1 MGVPPD
7 TPAVPPPRRWWS
19 TAGAWLG
26 IGTSPGALVLGA
38 GLADQA
44 RGAIPLLAIVLGG
57 LLMIAL
63 LAGQGALGLAPP
75 LGTGERLAGVLPSY
89 VGTAARAVVAWLMVA
104 AMIGWLG
111 FNVGL
116 GGAALGSLAGL
127 PAWAGAVLLG
137 LALVPV
143 GLAGATRWNPLAV
156 VTTTCALL
164 LVLIVVLR
172 SDSGGTLV
180 ELGLPAG
187 TTTLLAGIAAF
198 VGYGSVFAVR
208 APDFTAGMRGR
219 SDLATCIAL
228 LVGPTLA
235 VAICGSMLWQSSGST
250 DLVAEL
256 ERSTAGT
263 VLVIASVV
271 APALTSYHSGGY
283 ALTGVTRL
291 SERTAVLVVALAGT
305 LLAVAGFH
313 RHLVPWL
320 VLLAAALPPL
330 VVALGAE
337 GWRRRRGRTPRVV
350 PVWTWLPASAAGLV
364 LTAAGVPAAALGG
377 LALAVLLTTA
387 GRTAGARE
395 NEPTTGSVRR

>member
-1 MGVPPD
+1 M
-7 TPAVPPPRRWWS
+7 
-19 TAGAWLG
+19 L
-26 IGTSPGALVLGA
+26 
-38 GLADQA
+38 
-44 RGAIPLLAIVLGG
+44 LGG

-75 LGTGERLAGVLPSY
+75 LGTGSRLAGVLPAY
-89 VGTAARAVVAWLMVA
+89 VGSGARAVVAWLMVA
-104 AMIGWLG
+104 AMVGWLG

-127 PAWAGAVLLG
+127 PGWAGALLLG
-137 LALVPV
+137 LVLIPV
-143 GLAGATRWNPLAV
+143 GLAGRDP
-156 VTTTCALL
+156 
-164 LVLIVVLR
+164 
-172 SDSGGTLV
+172 V
-180 ELGLPAG
+180 EPAG
-187 TTTLLAGIAAF
+187 RGHHHLRAVAGAGRGAAVGLGRQRRSGSGRRKGALLAGVAAF

-219 SDLATCIAL
+219 SDLAICIAL

-235 VAICGSMLWQSSGST
+235 VAVCGSMLWQSSGST

-271 APALTSYHSGGY
+271 APALTSYHSGGF
-283 ALTGVTRL
+283 ALTGVTGL
-291 SERTAVLVVALAGT
+291 SERTAVLAVALAGT
-305 LLAVAGFH
+305 ALAAAGFH
-313 RHLVPWL
+313 HYLVPWL

-330 VVALGAE
+330 VVALGTE
-337 GWRRRRGRTPRVV
+337 GWRRRRGWPPRVV

-387 GRTAGARE
+387 GVRVT
-395 NEPTTGSVRR
+395 EPTTGSVRR